1 MFRGGRVDSRGTGI
15 ASGLGYEKGGR
26 VGFSNGG
33 SGNAYEKMIA
43 QTNAGWRNPDITATD
58 TGAYKD
64 KAKWKDFKIKYPAG
78 AAGEQILHDDYLQAI
93 LDEQALADSLMIEDI
108 NPSPGIW
115 SAYENLLTPG
125 GEKWWKDKALA
136 EEAALIKEA
145 EATGWKSENEPLSG
159 EAKSTGETL
168 SEQRTRLDQE
178 YADKWEAFLKDQMKK
193 GTPEEEIEKNR
204 KIFQKAYGSGVADDA
219 SAMLL
224 NFAGKALK
232 PEATVK
238 GAFGE
243 FFEEEGKRPSE
254 RKKYKDAATTAAINA
269 YLTGEKTLA
278 EIEGFKAKTGY
289 QIGAKSAAE
298 KNKLLN
304 ASFEELK
311 GLTQP
316 ANLKEKERVKGTA
329 KLYTQYQNELLN
341 ENGTFNVIESK
352 DNTPE
357 QLFIEKYVGD
367 YFMDSGTKE
376 IFKIVILEDGT
387 IGKKTISQG

>member
-1 MFRGGRVDSRGTGI
+1 MKKYFHD
-15 ASGLGYEKGGR
+15 A
-26 VGFSNGG
+26 
-33 SGNAYEKMIA
+33 
-43 QTNAGWRNPDITATD
+43 
-58 TGAYKD
+58 
-64 KAKWKDFKIKYPAG
+64 KAKDDAARKEAAKY
-78 AAGEQILHDDYLQAI
+78 DVT
-93 LDEQALADSLMIEDI
+93 IEEVI
-108 NPSPGIW
+108 NNQTEELPQ
-115 SAYENLLTPG
+115 ELTPAQL
-125 GEKWWKDKALA
+125 ENIELRKLL
-136 EEAALIKEA
+136 EE
-145 EATGWKSENEPLSG
+145 
-159 EAKSTGETL
+159 
-168 SEQRTRLDQE
+168 R
-178 YADKWEAFLKDQMKK
+178 MKK

-204 KIFQKAYGSGVADDA
+204 KIFEKAYGSGRADDA